1 MSNENKKQYK
11 YKIGDRIRIKEG
23 KLDDEYYKMKELKG
37 KIATIKD
44 INKEKYADDYI
55 YEIDLDNGIYLWKDD
70 DFEEVTDI
78 SDNNFLIST
87 EEAKIS
93 TISIEPLKQQIKV
106 KYLDENLTKMEKIDK
121 GDLVDLRASQIFSCK
136 YNQETKQLDKTQ
148 VQFPYQYKQGET
160 LFVKLGFAMLLPEGY
175 KANVYPRSSTF
186 KNYGLLLTNSVG
198 QIDHSYSSDNDEW
211 GAMFYATR
219 DGEINYDDRIL
230 QFEITPQTMNNIKFD
245 FVETLGDI
253 EERGGFGSTGIK

>member
-1 MSNENKKQYK
+1 MSKENEKQYK
-11 YKIGDRIRIKEG
+11 HKIGDKVRIKEG
-23 KLDDEYYKMKELKG
+23 KLDDADCSMEEFKG
-37 KIATIKD
+37 KIATITN
-44 INKEKYADDYI
+44 IYEEYIDDYI
-55 YEIDLDNGIYLWKDD
+55 YEIDLDNGWHLWKDD

-78 SDNNFLIST
+78 LDNNFSIPI
-87 EEAKIS
+87 EETS
-93 TISIEPLKQQIKV
+93 PSLLSLEPTKQQIKV

-136 YNQETKQLDKTQ
+136 YNQETKKLDKIQ

-160 LFVKLGFAMLLPEGY
+160 LFIKLGFAMLLPEGY

-198 QIDHSYSSDNDEW
+198 QIDNSYHEEW
-211 GAMFYATR
+211 CAMFYATR

-253 EERGGFGSTGIK
+253 EERGGFGSTGVK